1 MVTERHGPV
10 PRRERRTALALALA
24 LLIAAPGAGAATDP
38 DAESAPEA
46 EPLILCTAPW
56 PPFVEAVP
64 PLRPPASKPD
74 PVALGFPAR
83 GDTATTAEPEDM
95 AAPEIMPPPLPE
107 PLRPEVGDS
116 APASPDTE
124 GPPGAGTPVEVLP
137 PPVPLNKRVA
147 RVELAVADAHRRA
160 EASVDRS
167 EAPAPESGPE
177 DQPAGGEAAA
187 AEAPETAV
195 DAEVAEVDVAP
206 PAVEEAE
213 DGESAESAESAEDD
227 ADTGAMLS
235 ALQMP
240 TARALMPRGHAG
252 GPMSEAVRAACREG
266 GLNCRVVLGPWIRPR
281 TQLASGACDAVFPV
295 EKAAG
300 SAGFMTV
307 SDAVVN
313 SRLTFF
319 TMNTTIHRMA
329 DMAEYIVLAQGPS
342 DAAEDAR
349 AAIEALEKSALVLGP
364 DLASLIRR
372 LSGLEPTDRVA
383 LYGNY
388 HVITDAMRDHEGPI
402 PALNVIPHRRQAL
415 RVGFARATVPD
426 AVVEAFNQGLK
437 RIRETR
443 ELQDILDVGDVAPVN

>member
-1 MVTERHGPV
+1 ML
-10 PRRERRTALALALA
+10 LAATD
-24 LLIAAPGAGAATDP
+24 AGAATDP

-83 GDTATTAEPEDM
+83 GDTAPTAEPEDM
-95 AAPEIMPPPLPE
+95 AAPEIAPPPLPE
-107 PLRPEVGDS
+107 PLRPEAGDP
-116 APASPDTE
+116 APASLDTA
-124 GPPGAGTPVEVLP
+124 GPPSAGPQVEVIP
-137 PPVPLNKRVA
+137 PPAPLNKRVA
-147 RVELAVADAHRRA
+147 RVALAVADAHRRA
-160 EASVDRS
+160 EASVGQTKAPEPEPEPES
-167 EAPAPESGPE
+167 EDAPADSATATAADARENAADNANAADADADPPT
-177 DQPAGGEAAA
+177 EA
-187 AEAPETAV
+187 
-195 DAEVAEVDVAP
+195 
-206 PAVEEAE
+206 EAE
-213 DGESAESAESAEDD
+213 DSRNVEED

-235 ALQMP
+235 ALEMP

-266 GLNCRVVLGPWIRPR
+266 GLDCRVVLGPWIRPR
-281 TQLASGACDAVFPV
+281 TQLVSGSCDAVFPV
-295 EKAAG
+295 EKTAG
-300 SAGFMTV
+300 SGAFMTA
-307 SDAVVN
+307 SRPVVE
-313 SRLTFF
+313 SRLAFF

-364 DLASLIRR
+364 DLNSLIHR

-388 HVITDAMRDHEGPI
+388 HVITDAMKDHDGPI
-402 PALNVIPHRRQAL
+402 PALNVIPHRAQTL
-415 RVGFARATVPD
+415 RVGFARDTVPD
-426 AVVEAFNQGLK
+426 AVVDAFNQGLK

-443 ELQDILDVGDVAPVN
+443 ELQEILDVGDVAPVN

>member
-1 MVTERHGPV
+1 MVTERRGPV
-10 PRRERRTALALALA
+10 PRRERRAALALALA

-38 DAESAPEA
+38 DAESTPEA

-56 PPFVEAVP
+56 PPFVETVP
-64 PLRPPASKPD
+64 PPRPPASKPD

-83 GDTATTAEPEDM
+83 DDTVTSAEPEDM
-95 AAPEIMPPPLPE
+95 AAPEITPPPLPE
-107 PLRPEVGDS
+107 PLRPEADDS
-116 APASPDTE
+116 APTSPDTA
-124 GPPGAGTPVEVLP
+124 GPPSAGTPVEVLP

-160 EASVDRS
+160 EASVGRS
-167 EAPAPESGPE
+167 EALAPESGPE
-177 DQPAGGEAAA
+177 DEPAGAEAAA
-187 AEAPETAV
+187 AETPETAV
-195 DAEVAEVDVAP
+195 DAEVAEADAAP
-206 PAVEEAE
+206 PAAEEAE
-213 DGESAESAESAEDD
+213 DGESAESAEDD
-227 ADTGAMLS
+227 ADTGAILG
-235 ALQMP
+235 ALEMP
-240 TARALMPRGHAG
+240 TARAMMPRGHAG

-266 GLNCRVVLGPWIRPR
+266 GLDCRVVLGPWIRPR

-307 SDAVVN
+307 SDAVVD

-364 DLASLIRR
+364 DLGSLIRR
-372 LSGLEPTDRVA
+372 LSSLEPTDRVA

-388 HVITDAMRDHEGPI
+388 HVITDAMRDHDGPI
-402 PALNVIPHRRQAL
+402 PALNVIPHRAQAL

-443 ELQDILDVGDVAPVN
+443 ELQEILDVGDVAPVN